1 MNMTYQ
7 EVPILGISDDEETKT
22 DNQGALR
29 GVSEVLPKLVYDE
42 SLFLDKIKEFI
53 PNPSMQ
59 NNNNQPSIIPE
70 EEAIDEFEITKVEQG

>member
-22 DNQGALR
+22 DNQAALR

-59 NNNNQPSIIPE
+59 NSNNQPSIIPE